1 MNAASTYQRRAIEG
15 ASPVGLVVL
24 LYQGAVVQ
32 LRRAIGAMEAM
43 QAQPPSLRNIEIR
56 TSALNR
62 VLAIIGE
69 LQRVLDF
76 QRGGDIARNFDR
88 FYRLAQTAIMQ
99 AVTSNDAQPLR
110 DLLPQIE
117 KILQAWRSVETR
129 PPASSAGAAA
139 WTA

>member
-1 MNAASTYQRRAIEG
+1 MNAASAYQRRAIEG
-15 ASPVGLVVL
+15 ATPVGLVVL

-32 LRRAIGAMEAM
+32 LRRAIAAMET
-43 QAQPPSLRNIEIR
+43 QPQTVRDIEIR

-76 QRGGDIARNFDR
+76 QRGGDIARNFDH
-88 FYRLAQTAIMQ
+88 FYRLAQSAIMQ
-99 AVTSNDAQPLR
+99 AVANNDAQPLR
-110 DLLPQIE
+110 DLLPQLE

-129 PPASSAGAAA
+129 PPAPSAGAAA

>member
-32 LRRAIGAMEAM
+32 LRRAIGAMEA
-43 QAQPPSLRNIEIR
+43 QPPSVRNIEIR

-76 QRGGDIARNFDR
+76 QRGGEIARNFDR

-99 AVTSNDAQPLR
+99 AVTHNDAQPLR
-110 DLLPQIE
+110 ELLPQIE

-129 PPASSAGAAA
+129 PPAPPAGAAA

>member
-32 LRRAIGAMEAM
+32 LRRAIGAMET
-43 QAQPPSLRNIEIR
+43 QPPSLRNIEIR

-76 QRGGDIARNFDR
+76 QRGGDVARNFDR

-99 AVTSNDAQPLR
+99 AVTNNDAQPLR